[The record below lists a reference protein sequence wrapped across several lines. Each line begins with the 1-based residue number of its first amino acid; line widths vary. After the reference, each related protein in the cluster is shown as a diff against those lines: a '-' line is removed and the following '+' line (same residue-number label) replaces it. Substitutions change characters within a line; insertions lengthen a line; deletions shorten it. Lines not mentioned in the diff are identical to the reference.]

1 METTNNKLK
10 NQIAH
15 LNNNITEYAK
25 QIETLKETNKQL
37 NKTKMETKQTTNKQ
51 IKAFNLSE
59 SKNLSYDLQ
68 SYINTNLFADCITI
82 QKEDRIISYTWNF
95 SPQTTGTSYQK
106 ETYKRITIEK
116 KVQTIKE
123 TIYKI

>member
-25 QIETLKETNKQL
+25 QIETLKETNKQM
-37 NKTKMETKQTTNKQ
+37 KTQTTNKQ